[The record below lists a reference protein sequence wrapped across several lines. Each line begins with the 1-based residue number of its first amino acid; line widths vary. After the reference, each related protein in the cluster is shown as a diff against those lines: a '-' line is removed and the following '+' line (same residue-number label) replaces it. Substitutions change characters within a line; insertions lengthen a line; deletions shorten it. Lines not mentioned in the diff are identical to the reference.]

1 MNAAVVDEN
10 NIHLK
15 GVISDETPRIKIA
28 IKDGAEKISGKLGI
42 GGLATKKYTGSY
54 SIIPSSSAQVLE
66 TKRKMMI
73 DDLEIKAIPYYETS
87 NETGMTVYIGG
98 E

>member
-1 MNAAVVDEN
+1 MNATVIDDN
-10 NIHLK
+10 TIHLNGSVK
-15 GVISDETPRIKIA
+15 DETAHLKISIKES
-28 IKDGAEKISGKLGI
+28 AEKISGKLGI

-54 SIIPSSSAQVLE
+54 AIIPSSEHQILP

-87 NETGMTVYIGG
+87 NETGVTVYIGG